1 MTATSEF
8 QIIEEIVH
16 GLGRWSHAP
25 WTLVGPGDDA
35 AVLQQDSSRDH
46 VASIDTL
53 IADVHFPTS
62 APAHLIGY
70 RAMMVSI
77 SDLAAMAAEPRYC
90 LVALTLPELD
100 QPWVQDFARGIA
112 QAAADCEMYVCGG
125 NLARG
130 PLSISI
136 SVHGEVPN
144 DSSVLRSGAKVG
156 DRVLVS
162 GPLGAAAAC
171 VRMEMLH
178 TDFVLGDENLNGFQN
193 AYFRPQARLDLV
205 QPLRIRAHSAIDI
218 SDGLLQDLQH
228 ILQASDVGAEI
239 DSRQIPLF
247 PGADLED
254 ALYGG
259 DDYELLVTASESITG
274 FVTIGEIIEAPGIR
288 LNGEPVV
295 PQGYDHF
302 RN

>member
-1 MTATSEF
+1 MSEF
-8 QIIEEIVH
+8 QIIEEIIH
-16 GLGRWSHAP
+16 GLGQWSHAP

-53 IADVHFPTS
+53 IADVHFPAG
-62 APAHLIGY
+62 APAHLVGY

-100 QPWVQDFARGIA
+100 RPWVKEFSRGVA
-112 QAAADCEMYVCGG
+112 QAASDCEIYVCGG

-130 PLSISI
+130 SLSITI

-156 DRVLVS
+156 DRIMVS
-162 GPLGAAAAC
+162 GPLGGAAAC
-171 VRMEMLH
+171 VRMDMLQ
-178 TDFVLGDENLNGFQN
+178 TDFVLTDDSLNGFQS

-205 QPLRIRAHSAIDI
+205 QPLRIRAHSAIDL
-218 SDGLLQDLQH
+218 SDGLLQDLH
-228 ILQASDVGAEI
+228 HVLLASEVGADI
-239 DSRQIPLF
+239 DSLQVPLF

-254 ALYGG
+254 ALFGG
-259 DDYELLVTASESITG
+259 DDYELLATASESIAG
-274 FVTIGEIIEAPGIR
+274 FVTIGEITSTPGIR
-288 LNGEPVV
+288 MNGEPVD

-302 RN
+302 PG